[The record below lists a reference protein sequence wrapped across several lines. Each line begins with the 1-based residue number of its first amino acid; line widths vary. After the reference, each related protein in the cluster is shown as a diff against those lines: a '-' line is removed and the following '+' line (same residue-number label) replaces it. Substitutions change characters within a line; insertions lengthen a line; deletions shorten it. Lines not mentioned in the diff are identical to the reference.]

1 MGSSW
6 APGCAP
12 CPWAAPGTVEQS
24 SIPMHLLW
32 GFMAAVG
39 RPETTQLWA
48 EQPQISQP
56 LITAGLAGEAGGA
69 AAARA
74 GKIFPVLEKQL

>member
-1 MGSSW
+1 
-6 APGCAP
+6 
-12 CPWAAPGTVEQS
+12 
-24 SIPMHLLW
+24 
-32 GFMAAVG
+32 MAAVG
-39 RPETTQLWA
+39 CPETTQLWA
-48 EQPQISQP
+48 EQPQLSQP